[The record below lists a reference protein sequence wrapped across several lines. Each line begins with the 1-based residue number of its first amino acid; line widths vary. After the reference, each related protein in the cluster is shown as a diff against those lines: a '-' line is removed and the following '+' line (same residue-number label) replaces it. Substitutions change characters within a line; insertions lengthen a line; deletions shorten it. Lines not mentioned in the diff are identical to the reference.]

1 MTFLLWHTFANS
13 FHLCY
18 IFVRYVHF
26 HVLNDENKK
35 DHWQMPTGE
44 SVYFK
49 QRYSGA
55 PAAVSMVADW
65 FLGVVC
71 RLQHTME
78 VANSD

>member
-1 MTFLLWHTFANS
+1 
-13 FHLCY
+13 
-18 IFVRYVHF
+18 
-26 HVLNDENKK
+26 
-35 DHWQMPTGE
+35 MPTGE

-71 RLQHTME
+71 RLQRTME